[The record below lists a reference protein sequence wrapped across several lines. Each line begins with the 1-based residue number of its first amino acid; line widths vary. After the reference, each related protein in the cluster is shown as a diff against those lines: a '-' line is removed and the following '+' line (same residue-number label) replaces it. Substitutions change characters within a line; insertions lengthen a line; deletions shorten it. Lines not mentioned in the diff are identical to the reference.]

1 MSLVKRPN
9 SKFWYVQFQ
18 IKNKTIVRSTRTGD
32 RKVAERVAAKIR
44 SEAHL
49 EIIEGRK
56 KPLTVEEALD
66 RYISARVGTPN
77 HRNLLGHRRRI
88 LCEIRGSLPLTSL
101 TSCVLED
108 FRRKRISQGIS
119 PQTVKHALNYL
130 VAAVKAARK
139 DGYACAD
146 LDPPQIRISNR
157 CLRYLS
163 PEEERRLLVELD
175 PDRECAGL
183 AAREDRNPERQR
195 WIQDNYDLIIMLLD
209 TGARYGE
216 IANMHWRQVDLVNR
230 SINLW
235 RQKVGN
241 ESVLFMT
248 DRVVTILTRRAST
261 RDGDYVFPNRKGGA
275 RGYSS
280 VAIRKAFRRAGLH
293 DCTIHTL
300 RHTHATRLIQNGLSV
315 YEVREVLGHADIKT
329 TMRYAHL
336 EKATVLKKARDV
348 IQLLNGG

>member
-1 MSLVKRPN
+1 
-9 SKFWYVQFQ
+9 
-18 IKNKTIVRSTRTGD
+18 
-32 RKVAERVAAKIR
+32 
-44 SEAHL
+44 
-49 EIIEGRK
+49 
-56 KPLTVEEALD
+56 
-66 RYISARVGTPN
+66 
-77 HRNLLGHRRRI
+77 
-88 LCEIRGSLPLTSL
+88 
-101 TSCVLED
+101 
-108 FRRKRISQGIS
+108 
-119 PQTVKHALNYL
+119 
-130 VAAVKAARK
+130 
-139 DGYACAD
+139 
-146 LDPPQIRISNR
+146 
-157 CLRYLS
+157 LRYLS
-163 PEEERRLLVELD
+163 PEEERRLLTELD
-175 PDRECAGL
+175 PDRECSGL
-183 AAREDRNPERQR
+183 ASRDNRTPERQR
-195 WIQDNYDLIIMLLD
+195 WIQDNYDLIVMLLD

-248 DRVVTILTRRAST
+248 DRVVTILARRASV
-261 RDGDYVFPNRKGGA
+261 RDGDFVFPNRKGGA

-336 EKATVLKKARDV
+336 EKAAVLKKARDV
-348 IQLLNGG
+348 IQQLNGG